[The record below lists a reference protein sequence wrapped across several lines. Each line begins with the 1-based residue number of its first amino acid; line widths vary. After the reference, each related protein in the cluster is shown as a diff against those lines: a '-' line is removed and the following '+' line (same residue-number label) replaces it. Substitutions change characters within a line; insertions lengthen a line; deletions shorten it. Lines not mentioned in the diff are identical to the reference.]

1 MAVTPPQP
9 YDSTDFDSPTSGN
22 VSQTLPGQFDFSN
35 ISFTPTTVVGA
46 VVGAAYTQQLTI
58 QGGYAPYGNITIVT
72 GNLPANLSLSATTN
86 DLGNDIA
93 TANITGTPTT
103 FQTANFTVQSIDA
116 ISNTS
121 SITTTQAY
129 TLDVAYP
136 TITISPSTLT
146 NAVVGQSYAQAFTA
160 NGGTGPY
167 TYSNVGNLPPS
178 LTLSNTGSLTG
189 NITTTVTPQSFT
201 IRATDSYNST
211 GNTTYTLNIARPT
224 ISVTG
229 TVAANLT
236 VGTPYTT
243 TITATGG
250 TTPYAWTTNN
260 PGILAAGLSLSGAT
274 SSTSTIGTV
283 TFGGT
288 PTTNGSFT
296 FAISATDLYST
307 QGLSNTYSVNIAR
320 PAITVTPS
328 SLSGATTGSPYTAN
342 ITATGGIAPYT
353 FSVTG
358 NTLPTALTLGNTTGL
373 LSGIVINNSGQPFGF
388 TVTAYDSFNS
398 PGNIS
403 YSLPVTDPAI
413 SITPI
418 SLAGGVVGAAYFQ
431 TLSSTANGVDTG
443 PYTYSVTGGT
453 LPANI
458 ILSTSGSL
466 TGTPTANGNSTF
478 TVTSTDSFASQGS
491 FTYANV
497 SIVRPTIIIDPPD
510 LPTVT
515 VGNTYTANLTA
526 FGGTDPYTFT
536 VTAGELPTGLSLD
549 TSGHITG
556 TASVDATFN
565 FTVTATDDYGS
576 TGSEPY
582 TIVVTPPVITIAP
595 GTIPNGEVDVAYS
608 ETFTASGSDGPYTFT
623 ANNLP
628 AGLSLF
634 ESTGGLS
641 GAPTESGYQPFTVTA
656 TDVYGYTGEQ
666 LYNFVAIPNIPTSAI
681 EVYVGGIHQT
691 SGYTVTSK
699 SPATVAFDT
708 PPPANVAVTI
718 AVRQGSA
725 WYQPGPYT
733 ASDGQPLQ
741 ETNTP
746 PARFLRGVN

>member
-1 MAVTPPQP
+1 L
-9 YDSTDFDSPTSGN
+9 GN

-58 QGGYAPYGNITIVT
+58 GGGYSPYGNITIVT
-72 GNLPANLSLSATTN
+72 GNLPANLSLSITTN
-86 DLGNDIA
+86 DIGNEIA

-129 TLDVAYP
+129 TLDVALP
-136 TITISPSTLT
+136 TITISPSSLT
-146 NAVVGQSYAQAFTA
+146 NAVVGKSYAQAFTA

-189 NITTTVTPQSFT
+189 NITTTATPQSIT

-211 GNTTYTLNIARPT
+211 GNSTYSLNIARPT

-229 TVAANLT
+229 TVTANMV

-250 TTPYAWTTNN
+250 TTPYAWTTSN
-260 PGILAAGLSLSGAT
+260 PSILAAGLSLSGAT
-274 SSTSTIGTV
+274 SATSTTGTV

-288 PTTNGSFT
+288 PTANGSFT

-307 QGLSNTYSVNIAR
+307 EGLSNNYSVNIAR
-320 PAITVTPS
+320 PTVTVTPS
-328 SLSGATTGSPYTAN
+328 SLSGATTGSLYTAN
-342 ITATGGIAPYT
+342 ITATGGVAPYT

-358 NTLPTALTLGNTTGL
+358 NTLPPALTLSNTTGV
-373 LSGIVINNSGQPFGF
+373 LSGIVLNDSGQPFNF
-388 TVTAYDSFNS
+388 TITAYDSYNS
-398 PGNIS
+398 PGNIN

-413 SITPI
+413 TITPTT
-418 SLAGGVVGAAYFQ
+418 LANGVVGLAYSQ
-431 TLSSTANGVDTG
+431 TLNSTANGVNTG

-458 ILSTSGSL
+458 TLSTSGNL
-466 TGTPTANGNSTF
+466 TGTPTVNGNSTF

-497 SIVRPTIIIDPPD
+497 NIALPTIILSPNT
-510 LPTVT
+510 LPSVT
-515 VGNTYTANLTA
+515 VGNTYAANIVA
-526 FGGTDPYTFT
+526 FGGTSPYTFS
-536 VTAGELPTGLSLD
+536 VTGGVLPDGLDLSAGGQ
-549 TSGHITG
+549 ITG
-556 TASVDATFN
+556 TTTDNGTFD
-565 FTVTATDDYGS
+565 FTVTATDSYAS
-576 TGSEPY
+576 TGARPY
-582 TIVVTPPVITIAP
+582 SIAVTTPTITITP
-595 GTIPNGEVDVAYS
+595 LTIPNGEVGVAYS
-608 ETFTASGSDGPYTFT
+608 QTFTASGSTGPYTFT
-623 ANNLP
+623 ADNLP

-656 TDVYGYTGEQ
+656 TDPNGYTGTQ

-681 EVYVGGIHQT
+681 EVYIGGIRQT

-708 PPPANVAVTI
+708 PPPANVAVTV
-718 AVRQGSA
+718 AVRQGVS
-725 WYQPGPYT
+725 WYQPGLYT

-741 ETNTP
+741 ETDTP
-746 PARFLRGVN
+746 AARFLRGVN